1 MPDDEDDNDQVKL
14 ARFFAQAR
22 SASGEILWNFS
33 GEPELATATARAH
46 KGDVKDFSLAAV
58 GRQRIE
64 WAERDMPVLRAI
76 RERFVTE
83 KPLAGMRMSAC
94 LHVTAETANLA
105 RTLKAGG
112 ADLLLCAS
120 NPLSTQDDVAAS
132 MVQDY
137 GIPVFA
143 IKGEDEHS
151 YYRHITAALQHLPN
165 VTMDDGADLVSAM
178 IFIALDRLDDLHP
191 EVRAWASKLG
201 PADRKALVAN
211 VVASMEETTTGV
223 IRLRAM
229 EKDGVLKLPVIAV
242 NDAQTKHFFDNRYG
256 TGQSTIDGIIRAT
269 DTLLAGRQ
277 MVVCGYGWCGKGV
290 ALRARGMGSHVI
302 VTEVDPIRA
311 LEAAM
316 DGFQVKTIAEAAP
329 LGDIF
334 VTVTGDIHVIRGEHF
349 VAMKDGAMICNSGH
363 FNVELALD
371 ELGQLAASVNKGV
384 REFVDEY
391 VLKNGHRL
399 YVLGE
404 GRLINLAAAHGH
416 PASVMDMS
424 FAAQALA
431 TEWSVKHTSKLEHK
445 VHQVPKAVDEFV
457 ATLKLQTMGISLD
470 KLTTEQQKYLQSW
483 EMGT

>member
-14 ARFFAQAR
+14 ARFFAQAG

-46 KGDVKDFSLAAV
+46 KGDVKDLSLAEA
-58 GRQRIE
+58 GRKRIE

-76 RERFVTE
+76 RERFAAE

-112 ADLLLCAS
+112 AELLLCAS

-132 MVQDY
+132 LVQDY
-137 GIPVFA
+137 GIATFA

-151 YYRHITAALQHLPN
+151 YYRHIAAALEHRPN

-178 IFIALDRLDDLHP
+178 IFIALDRLDDVHA
-191 EVRAWASKLG
+191 EVRSWASKLG
-201 PADRKALVAN
+201 AADRKALVAD

-269 DTLLAGRQ
+269 NTLLAGRRI
-277 MVVCGYGWCGKGV
+277 VVCGYGWCGKGA
-290 ALRARGMGSHVI
+290 ALRARGLGSLVI

-316 DGFQVKTIAEAAP
+316 DGFQVMPIAEAAP
-329 LGDIF
+329 LGDVFI
-334 VTVTGDIHVIRGEHF
+334 TVTGNAGIIRREHF
-349 VAMKDGAMICNSGH
+349 LKMKDGAMVCNS
-363 FNVELALD
+363 
-371 ELGQLAASVNKGV
+371 
-384 REFVDEY
+384 
-391 VLKNGHRL
+391 
-399 YVLGE
+399 
-404 GRLINLAAAHGH
+404 
-416 PASVMDMS
+416 
-424 FAAQALA
+424 
-431 TEWSVKHTSKLEHK
+431 
-445 VHQVPKAVDEFV
+445 
-457 ATLKLQTMGISLD
+457 
-470 KLTTEQQKYLQSW
+470 
-483 EMGT
+483 